1 MHPFHWSLT
10 CHCLRVSALL
20 FIFPLY
26 HVTALHHVN
35 LITVIKVSE
44 SDATLQWNKGKLN
57 PLSCRRDDQ
66 WDKWEVLKS
75 IKAEISLSGTESA
88 DSSVWHVWKRS
99 RYETEPEVCTDRSK
113 NSVRARKPDICLPV
127 CQISWHMGTYIYFNR
142 RRFFLEA
149 GSFTAVW
156 VRSDTAG
163 LQQHEADAEVI
174 QTPVRNCKVISSN
187 MIR

>member
-1 MHPFHWSLT
+1 MQLCNEMRESWTL
-10 CHCLRVSALL
+10 CLVGVMIS
-20 FIFPLY
+20 
-26 HVTALHHVN
+26 
-35 LITVIKVSE
+35 
-44 SDATLQWNKGKLN
+44 
-57 PLSCRRDDQ
+57 
-66 WDKWEVLKS
+66 
-75 IKAEISLSGTESA
+75 EISGRFWSQSKQRYLCLEQNRQILRFDMFGNAPDTKP
-88 DSSVWHVWKRS
+88 SS
-99 RYETEPEVCTDRSK
+99 EVCTDRSK

-156 VRSDTAG
+156 GRSDTAG

>member
-35 LITVIKVSE
+35 LITVIEVSE
-44 SDATLQWNKGKLN
+44 SDATLQWNEGKLN

-113 NSVRARKPDICLPV
+113 NSVRARKPDTCLPV

-142 RRFFLEA
+142 RHVFLEA
-149 GSFTAVW
+149 SRRCSS
-156 VRSDTAG
+156 VRKVRHSWASAAWSWRWGHRDTSEK
-163 LQQHEADAEVI
+163 L
-174 QTPVRNCKVISSN
+174 
-187 MIR
+187 